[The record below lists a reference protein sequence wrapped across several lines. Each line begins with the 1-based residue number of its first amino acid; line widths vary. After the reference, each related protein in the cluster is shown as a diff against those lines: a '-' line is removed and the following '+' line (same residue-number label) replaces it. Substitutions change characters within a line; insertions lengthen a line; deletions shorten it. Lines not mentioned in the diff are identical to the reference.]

1 MQIRR
6 SGKCK
11 DGCTTQPK
19 LNSGYYGT
27 WVGIKRTTKSIVN
40 WKCTVSFCILINEL
54 RRRGC
59 QLSSGNFPRAVM

>member
-19 LNSGYYGT
+19 LNSDYYGT
-27 WVGIKRTTKSIVN
+27 WVGIKEQQN
-40 WKCTVSFCILINEL
+40 LL
-54 RRRGC
+54 
-59 QLSSGNFPRAVM
+59 